1 MAAAAT
7 PGVPDQPTRRI
18 HLSRG
23 VLAAIVIAP
32 LALIG
37 FYMWALWNP
46 GDTLDRLPVA
56 IVNNDAGADMDGT
69 RLEAGK
75 EVAASLVES
84 GDVAWQEVDLE
95 QATEGVEDGEY
106 YFSLVIPQDFSADI
120 ASAGTPDAQKAR
132 LEVVYNDHNSL
143 VATPVGEGLM
153 AQVRSA
159 VSESIGEQSV
169 DQVLIGLGDVGK
181 GLEEAASGARQLS
194 AGTGEALSGTTQLA
208 DGSVEL
214 SAGLSEA
221 YAGSGELSA
230 GASELA
236 AGSDEAAAGAAE
248 LNNGLSQLVSGT
260 DELGAG
266 AKQISEVIDTVV
278 GPLVDTMVAA
288 GLPTGDEDVAG
299 QLKQLQAGA
308 RELAFQLSDPSADY
322 RGGLQS
328 AAAGAGEL
336 SGGLGQLADG
346 AHQLDAG
353 AAELNSGLGQ
363 LDAGGVQLRD
373 GLGELQVGVGQLDD
387 GSAELAKGL
396 ADGAAQVPAFTPDER
411 KATAAMLASPV
422 SLSPQNINV
431 AAGFGPGAVPVVMSV
446 ALFLLG
452 ILIWFVIRP
461 TKRDGIRRYRVPA
474 AIMAGGAVL
483 ASIAAITLTGAE
495 PPSVVMMVAV
505 MLLIGAA
512 ALALARM
519 FTVVFGAVNGTFIAL
534 GLLMVQLFSFGGVF
548 PIEQMPQP
556 FRWLQALMPLT
567 YARNALRMTLSG
579 YYGPRFWFAVVV
591 LLALVAAAV
600 AVTLWWRRRTEDP
613 VAGEEYHDEYDELE
627 EFEAGD
633 DPTMEPS
640 RV

>member
-18 HLSRG
+18 HLNRAA
-23 VLAAIVIAP
+23 LAAIVIAP

-75 EVAASLVES
+75 DVAASLIES

-95 QATEGVEDGEY
+95 QATAGVEDGEY

-120 ASAGTPDAQKAR
+120 ASAGSDKPQKAR

-169 DQVLIGLGDVGK
+169 DQVLVGLGDVGK

-221 YAGSGELSA
+221 HAGSGELAS

-248 LNNGLSQLVSGT
+248 LKNGLGQLVTGT

-288 GLPTGDEDVAG
+288 GLPTGNEDVAG
-299 QLKQLQAGA
+299 QLKQLQEGA
-308 RELAFQLSDPSADY
+308 RELAFQLSNPAAEY

-328 AAAGAGEL
+328 AATGAGEL

-346 AHQLDAG
+346 AHQLSAG
-353 AAELNSGLGQ
+353 AGELNSGLGQ

-373 GLGELQVGVGQLDD
+373 GLGELKVGVGQLDD
-387 GSAELAKGL
+387 GSTELAKGL

-461 TKRDGIRRYRVPA
+461 TRREGLRRYRVPA
-474 AIMAGGAVL
+474 AVMAGGAVL

-579 YYGPRFWFAVVV
+579 YYGPRFWFAVLV

-613 VAGEEYHDEYDELE
+613 VAGEEYHDEYVELE